1 METFF
6 VLFFFFIAPAITLFV
21 VLACKRRRKKKTGP
35 RNKPTANNSNKKV
48 RFLRPVHHP
57 LPVVHKRSSGYD
69 FAGYYDNEIF
79 YEKISCRDYLT
90 YKLLSLK
97 AEINQA
103 INDFEE
109 EQNWIKEQQIEAE
122 KRLNDPAENGKL
134 PSSYSLSSP
143 REFYINVKLH
153 LLDSRGVKRESK
165 EERFNAE
172 TIRQIQEELS
182 DKDGDHYRNP
192 EIWEA
197 LCRVERGK
205 VTNKIRFAIYERD
218 DYRCQKCHAESY
230 DLEIDHIVPI
240 AKGGKS
246 TVDNLQTLCH
256 RCNVEKGVRTE
267 RWI

>member
-1 METFF
+1 METF
-6 VLFFFFIAPAITLFV
+6 LIFFFFVAPLA
-21 VLACKRRRKKKTGP
+21 VLLPILMRRRRRRRKYYSKK
-35 RNKPTANNSNKKV
+35 KPNGQYHAKKA
-48 RFLRPVHHP
+48 RLFRPAHHP
-57 LPVVHKRSSGYD
+57 LPVVHKKSTGYD
-69 FAGYYDNEIF
+69 LAGYYDNEIF

-90 YKLLSLK
+90 YKLLSLQT
-97 AEINQA
+97 EISQA
-103 INDFEE
+103 ISEFEE
-109 EQNWIKEQQIEAE
+109 EQNWIKEQQLDTE
-122 KRLNDPAENGKL
+122 KSQSESTENKKF

-143 REFYINVKLH
+143 REFVINVKLH

-172 TIRQIQEELS
+172 AIRRIQEELNN
-182 DKDGDHYRNP
+182 KDGERYRNP

-205 VTNKIRFAIYERD
+205 ITNKIRFAIYERD
-218 DYRCQKCHAESY
+218 GHRCRKCHAESY

-246 TVDNLQTLCH
+246 TIDNLQTLCH